1 LSTLTLTMN
10 SLVVHNE
17 DLLYW
22 RHSLRQ
28 GMDRL
33 NTALSLTNHART
45 QYVLSIQ
52 VGAYL
57 TQELGFTNVSRLA
70 AGIIGYDRTL
80 QENQVK
86 DSMFKGTN
94 FVFDGRL
101 GRPITEDAL
110 GTCFTCGAET
120 SLICNCRNNNCHKRI
135 TQCEQCRTA
144 FRGTCSDACRQRL
157 VNGMMAP
164 RRGSGEVIE
173 TTRPTGTGKESYATL
188 EAYSS
193 GFSSPLPPVYEEL
206 ILNTRAL
213 IPTGSHMV
221 SGGAQGRLLTQ
232 LASMTREGRILELGT
247 FSGYATACLLEGAI
261 NVAANTGLKCG
272 CREKGPYVMT
282 LERDAKAF
290 EVAVRH
296 IEAIASK
303 GYTKEA
309 RDALAMLRDPSF
321 ISAPSRIESS
331 IILDC
336 AGVATCELVRVSD
349 ALAAVEELAVSGRD
363 RAPAPFDLVF
373 VDADKTRLY
382 DYVDVFLSSDLLKR
396 GGLIV
401 VDNVL
406 YKGLVLEAAGG
417 EFPSLQ
423 DSDDDT
429 DAMLRK
435 NRRQRRLASKM
446 HRFNEAIVSDERAEV
461 TILPLRDGLSV
472 IRKR

>member
-1 LSTLTLTMN
+1 MTLP
-10 SLVVHNE
+10 SL
-17 DLLYW
+17 
-22 RHSLRQ
+22 Q
-28 GMDRL
+28 
-33 NTALSLTNHART
+33 
-45 QYVLSIQ
+45 Q

-86 DSMFKGTN
+86 DSMFKGSN

-135 TQCEQCRTA
+135 TQCEQCRTS
-144 FRGTCSDACRQRL
+144 FQGTCSDACRQRL
-157 VNGMMAP
+157 MNGMMAP
-164 RRGSGEVIE
+164 RRGSTELDDA
-173 TTRPTGTGKESYATL
+173 TRLTQEEIGVGRESFTTL

-193 GFSSPLPPVYEEL
+193 GFSSALPQVYEEL
-206 ILNTRAL
+206 MLNTQTL
-213 IPTGSHMV
+213 IPSGSHMV

-247 FSGYATACLLEGAI
+247 FTGYATACFLEGAL
-261 NVAANTGLKCG
+261 NAATSIGMRSG
-272 CREKGPYVMT
+272 CREQGPYVMT

-290 EVAVRH
+290 DVAARHMEV
-296 IEAIASK
+296 IASK

-309 RDALAMLRDPSF
+309 RDALVVLRDPSF
-321 ISAPSRIESS
+321 AFSSGRIESS
-331 IILDC
+331 VSFNC
-336 AGVATCELVRVSD
+336 AGIATCELVRVSD
-349 ALAAVEELAVSGRD
+349 ALAVVEELAGSGRD
-363 RAPAPFDLVF
+363 GAPAPFDLVF

-382 DYVDVFLSSDLLKR
+382 DYVNVFLSSDLLKR

-417 EFPSLQ
+417 IFPSLQ
-423 DSDDDT
+423 DTDEDT
-429 DAMLRK
+429 DATLRK

-446 HRFNEAIVSDERAEV
+446 HRFNEAIVRDDRAEV
-461 TILPLRDGLSV
+461 TILPLRDGLSL